1 MIMVRS
7 LAIQNLLLG
16 HPRQER
22 VLGKSSVFQDATDS
36 GVPDV
41 THTAAVPGACAVGET
56 LRDDFIIESL
66 PFLSLSDAE
75 LAAYY
80 VVLSDQLLT
89 LSH

>member
-1 MIMVRS
+1 MVCS
-7 LAIQNLLLG
+7 LAIQNLLLE
-16 HPRQER
+16 HLCQER

-36 GVPDV
+36 GMPDV

-56 LRDDFIIESL
+56 LRDGCIIESW

-80 VVLSDQLLT
+80 VVLSDHLLT